1 MIASGIAGLPA
12 GNADITIIGAGPAG
26 ITLALE
32 CARNGQSVLLLES
45 GDRSRLE
52 EAQDLSLAHL
62 VDPRTHYDM
71 AVSVARRFGGTSNL
85 WGGRC
90 QQLDPI
96 DFMERPGLVEA
107 KWPIGLEELLPFY
120 GIACSYASCGSPIFT
135 AEVGDSICDPA
146 LVDAT
151 RVARFSNQPKF
162 QIAHKRSLSS
172 SQVDVRLNVTV
183 TDFELHESGHV
194 KAVIVAGPDRERYRI
209 PVNRVAIACGGLEST
224 RLLLCIQRKHPEM
237 FGGVNGPLGRYYMG
251 HLIGEIADISFS
263 TDRIARAF
271 DFFIDGNGSYV
282 RRRLVV
288 SDEAQRRRNL
298 LNCSFWP
305 VVLPVSDAAHGSG
318 LLSLAYL
325 AIMRSALGKMLV
337 AEAVRIRHYRPGVP
351 LRPHLQ
357 NLLSDFPSAAT
368 YLPSFIYKRFFSQMR
383 LPGFFVLNPNRRY
396 GLAYHQEQ
404 VPDPSSRVW
413 LNGDVDSLGVPR
425 LSIHLKFDRRNA
437 EALVR
442 SHRLLQEWLD
452 RKKLGSLH
460 YRYPQAELRDAV
472 QEQANH
478 GRHQIGTARM
488 GFDRRSAVVDRNLRT
503 FDVPNLHVVSS
514 AVMPTSGQA
523 GPTLTV
529 VALAA
534 RLAKHLQA
542 SAALSHHARSTDVQ
556 LRAPVARFGSRA
568 GSSK

>member
-1 MIASGIAGLPA
+1 MIASGIQGLAAGS
-12 GNADITIIGAGPAG
+12 ADVTVIGAGPAG

-32 CARNGQSVLLLES
+32 CARHGQSVLLLES
-45 GDRSRLE
+45 GDKTRLD

-96 DFMERPGLVEA
+96 DFTVRPGLVDA
-107 KWPIGLEELLPFY
+107 KWPMGLEELLPFY
-120 GIACSYASCGSPIFT
+120 GTACSYASCGSPIFS
-135 AEVGDSICDPA
+135 AEIGDSICDPA

-151 RVARFSNQPKF
+151 KVARFSNQPRF
-162 QIAHKRSLSS
+162 QVAHKRSLSS
-172 SQVDVRLNVTV
+172 AQIDVRLNVTV
-183 TDFELHESGHV
+183 TDFELQESGRV
-194 KAVIVAGPDRERYRI
+194 KALIVAGPDRERYRL

-224 RLLLCIQRKHPEM
+224 RLLLCMQRKHPDL
-237 FGGVNGPLGRYYMG
+237 FGGATGSLGRYYMG

-263 TDRIARAF
+263 TERIARAF
-271 DFFIDGNGSYV
+271 DFFVDGNGSYV
-282 RRRLVV
+282 RRRLVA
-288 SDEAQRRRNL
+288 SDAAQRRHNL

-325 AIMRSALGKMLV
+325 GVMRSAFGKLLV
-337 AEAVRIRHYRPGVP
+337 PEAVRIRHYRPGVS

-357 NLLSDFPSAAT
+357 NVLTDFPSAAA
-368 YLPSFIYKRFFSQMR
+368 YLPSFVYKRFLSEMR

-404 VPDPSSRVW
+404 VPDHSSRVW
-413 LNGDVDSLGVPR
+413 LNGEVDSLGVPR
-425 LSIHLKFDRRNA
+425 LSIHLKFDSRNA
-437 EALVR
+437 QALIR
-442 SHRLLQEWLD
+442 SHRLLEEWLD
-452 RKKLGSLH
+452 RKQVGSLH
-460 YRYPQAELRDAV
+460 YRYPQADLEEAV

-488 GFDRRSAVVDRNLRT
+488 GFDRRSAVVDKNLRA

-534 RLAKHLQA
+534 RLAKHLQT
-542 SAALSHHARSTDVQ
+542 LH
-556 LRAPVARFGSRA
+556 
-568 GSSK
+568 